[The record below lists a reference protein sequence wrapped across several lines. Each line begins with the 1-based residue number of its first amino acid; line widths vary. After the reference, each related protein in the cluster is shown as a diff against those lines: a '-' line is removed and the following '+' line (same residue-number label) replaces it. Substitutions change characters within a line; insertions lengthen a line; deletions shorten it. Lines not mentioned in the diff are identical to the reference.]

1 MFDLSNPATQLGQ
14 SPLRSPSV
22 FNFFRPG
29 FVPPSTAL
37 AASKTP
43 APEFQLVNETS
54 VGGYLNYMQG
64 VIRNGVSCPEPTLP
78 EAAFRNF
85 LPDVLAPY
93 TAELALVGDAAA
105 LVARMNLILCA
116 GQLSAATQSTLVAA
130 LNATPITA
138 TSTASQ
144 KLDRV
149 SAAVLVIM
157 ASPEYLVQK

>member
-1 MFDLSNPATQLGQ
+1 LSNPATQLSQ

-43 APEFQLVNETS
+43 APEFQLVNETT
-54 VGGYLNYMQG
+54 VGGYLNYMQT
-64 VIRNGVSCPEPTLP
+64 VIRSGISCPEPTVP
-78 EAAFRNF
+78 EAAFRNYVN
-85 LPDVLAPY
+85 DVVANY

-116 GQLSAATQSTLVAA
+116 GQLSAANQAIIVAA

-138 TSTASQ
+138 TSTANQ

-149 SAAVLVIM
+149 SAAVLLVM
-157 ASPEYLVQK
+157 ASPEYLIQK